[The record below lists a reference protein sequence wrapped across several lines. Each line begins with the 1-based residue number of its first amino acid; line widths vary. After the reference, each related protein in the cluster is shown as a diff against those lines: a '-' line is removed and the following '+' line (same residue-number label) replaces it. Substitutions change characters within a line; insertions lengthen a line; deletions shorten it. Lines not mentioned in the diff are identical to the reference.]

1 MFIVKLALKSLLNRK
16 FTVALTIFSIAISIT
31 LLLGVERIRIG
42 LENSFTNTISGT
54 DLVVGARTGDEQ
66 LLLST
71 VFHIGTASNNISWH
85 SYEDIAANELID
97 WTIPISLGD
106 SHEGFSV
113 IGTNHDYFTHYQ
125 FANKQ
130 QLQFQ
135 DGKAFDETFIDASGA
150 NISRQVFNWILA
162 GGLKKWSKLI
172 LEYPDK
178 NGIPRWLHI
187 GYDKENLNNQVL
199 VVDKE
204 NPNGINY
211 FTSKYS
217 K

>member
-1 MFIVKLALKSLLNRK
+1 MTKISPNFELSEFLKSETAMRKGIKEQYIPPKEVVDNLMLLAQNIAEPIRAK
-16 FTVALTIFSIAISIT
+16 FGSFSPTQGYRCPRLNKLISK
-31 LLLGVERIRIG
+31 
-42 LENSFTNTISGT
+42 
-54 DLVVGARTGDEQ
+54 
-66 LLLST
+66 ST
-71 VFHIGTASNNISWH
+71 KSEHLF
-85 SYEDIAANELID
+85 
-97 WTIPISLGD
+97 
-106 SHEGFSV
+106 
-113 IGTNHDYFTHYQ
+113 
-125 FANKQ
+125 
-130 QLQFQ
+130 
-135 DGKAFDETFIDASGA
+135 GKAFDETFIDASGA

-178 NGIPRWLHI
+178 NGVPRWLHI
-187 GYDKENLNNQVL
+187 GYDKDNLNNQVL